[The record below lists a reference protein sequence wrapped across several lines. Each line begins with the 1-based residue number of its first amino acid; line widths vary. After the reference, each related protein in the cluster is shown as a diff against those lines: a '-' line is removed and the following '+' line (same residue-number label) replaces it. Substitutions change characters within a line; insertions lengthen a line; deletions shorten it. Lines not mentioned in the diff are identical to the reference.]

1 MPAGH
6 HPAPQAV
13 ADGTINLSPVRQSA
27 PPVTRPSSNHAGHRT
42 QQHAAGRSRLN
53 ADKQSYRV
61 AASGEPPILVRR
73 YPTYRYSRT
82 DRTSLRY
89 LTVIDRFQSNRPVE
103 TRRWK

>member
-1 MPAGH
+1 MPAGN

-53 ADKQSYRV
+53 ADKKLGSSV
-61 AASGEPPILVRR
+61 GESPTSGRR
-73 YPTYRYSRT
+73 YPTGRYSRT
-82 DRTSLRY
+82 ALTSL
-89 LTVIDRFQSNRPVE
+89 
-103 TRRWK
+103 